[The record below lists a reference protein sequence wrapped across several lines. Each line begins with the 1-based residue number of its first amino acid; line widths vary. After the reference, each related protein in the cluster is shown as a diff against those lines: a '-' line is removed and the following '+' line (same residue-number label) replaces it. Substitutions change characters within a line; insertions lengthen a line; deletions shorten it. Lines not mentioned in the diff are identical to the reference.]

1 MNLISG
7 EYTRFA
13 GLFFVQTFSRG
24 ILLSVIPLQALAL
37 MENAQRTST
46 LFFVASIAGILT
58 ALGIPKIISKV
69 GTYPSFLCGSA
80 LMFVS
85 AVLLSFEEPVLFVA
99 GLFFHVSSVVW
110 IEITF
115 TLYVL
120 ARIPRRELTRFEPLR
135 MFASILALTIGP
147 VLGVFLEQRLS
158 HVAPFVVSAVFVV
171 LGILYFRMLGM
182 HRVEIRKPG
191 SRDVSPLQFLKRFAA
206 QPRLRLAYG
215 LTMARSCWWA
225 MFVIYVPI
233 YAVESGL
240 GELAGAAIVSLGTAW
255 TLTVPFWGWVGRKYG
270 VRKLLAAG
278 FVTTSMLT
286 LLVYGFTS
294 TPAVASVLLVISAF
308 GATMLDGMGNIL
320 FFRAVHGREQS
331 EMAAVFS
338 TYRDLSQLATPGV
351 YAILLKVFALPVVF
365 LGASVWMLVAS
376 WYCRYIPGRMR

>member
-1 MNLISG
+1 MNRISG
-7 EYTRFA
+7 NYTKFA
-13 GLFFVQTFSRG
+13 GLFFVQTLSRG
-24 ILLSVIPLQALAL
+24 ILLSVIPLQALGI
-37 MENAQRTST
+37 MENAQRTSA
-46 LFFVASIAGILT
+46 LFFVVSVASILT
-58 ALGIPKIISKV
+58 ALGIPKIISEI
-69 GTYPSFLCGSA
+69 GTYQSFLCGSA
-80 LMFVS
+80 AMFVS
-85 AVLLSFEEPVLFVA
+85 SVLLSFEEPALFVA

-135 MFASILALTIGP
+135 MFASVLALTIGP
-147 VLGVFLEQRLS
+147 VLGVFMEQRLS
-158 HVAPFVVSAVFVV
+158 HSAPFIFSAVFVV
-171 LGILYFRMLGM
+171 LGIIYFRLLGL
-182 HRVEIRKPG
+182 HLVEIGKSG
-191 SRDVSPLQFLKRFAA
+191 SRGVSPLQFLKRFIG
-206 QPRLRLAYG
+206 QPRLRLSYG
-215 LTMARSCWWA
+215 LAMGRSCWWTT
-225 MFVIYVPI
+225 FVIYVPI

-270 VRKLLAAG
+270 IRKLLTAG

-294 TPAVASVLLVISAF
+294 IPAVASVLLVISAL

-338 TYRDLSQLATPGV
+338 TYRDLSQLATPGIHAV
-351 YAILLKVFALPVVF
+351 LLKVFALPVVF
-365 LGASVWMLVAS
+365 LGASVWMLVAA

>member
-1 MNLISG
+1 MNLIG
-7 EYTRFA
+7 GDYTKFA
-13 GLFFVQTFSRG
+13 GLFFVQTLSRG
-24 ILLSVIPLQALAL
+24 ILLSVIPLQVLVI

-46 LFFVASIAGILT
+46 LFFVVSIASILT
-58 ALGIPKIISKV
+58 ALGMPKVISKI
-69 GTYPSFLCGSA
+69 GIYRSFLCGSA
-80 LMFVS
+80 AMFAS
-85 AVLLSFEEPVLFVA
+85 ALLLSFEEPYLFVA
-99 GLFFHVSSVVW
+99 GLFLHFASVVS
-110 IEITF
+110 IEISF

-135 MFASILALTIGP
+135 MFASVLALTIGP
-147 VLGVFLEQRLS
+147 VLGVYMEQRLS
-158 HVAPFVVSAVFVV
+158 HNAPFIFSAVFVV
-171 LGILYFRMLGM
+171 LSIIYFRMLGM
-182 HRVEIRKPG
+182 HRVVIRKSVSP
-191 SRDVSPLQFLKRFAA
+191 DASPLQFLKRFMG

-255 TLTVPFWGWVGRKYG
+255 TLSVPFWGWVGRKYG
-270 VRKLLAAG
+270 VRKLLSAG

-294 TPAVASVLLVISAF
+294 TPAIASMLLVISAL

-320 FFRAVHGREQS
+320 FFRVVHGREQS
-331 EMAAVFS
+331 EMSAVFA
-338 TYRDLSQLATPGV
+338 TYRDLSQLATPGI
-351 YAILLKVFALPVVF
+351 YAVLLKVFALPVVF
-365 LGASVWMLVAS
+365 LGASVWMLVAT

>member
-1 MNLISG
+1 MNRSG
-7 EYTRFA
+7 GDYIQFA
-13 GLFFVQTFSRG
+13 GLFFVQTLSRG
-24 ILLSVIPLQALAL
+24 ILLSVIPLQALTI

-46 LFFVASIAGILT
+46 LFFAVSIAGILI
-58 ALGIPKIISKV
+58 ALGLPKIISKI
-69 GTYPSFLCGSA
+69 GTYQSFLCGSA
-80 LMFVS
+80 AMFVS

-99 GLFFHVSSVVW
+99 GLLFHVASVVW

-135 MFASILALTIGP
+135 MFASVLALTIGP
-147 VLGVFLEQRLS
+147 VLGVFMEQRLAHS
-158 HVAPFVVSAVFVV
+158 APFIFSAVFAV
-171 LGILYFRMLGM
+171 LGVIYFRALGL
-182 HRVEIRKPG
+182 HLVEIRKSG
-191 SRDVSPLQFLKRFAA
+191 SRDVSPLQFLKRFID

-233 YAVESGL
+233 YAVEAGL

-270 VRKLLAAG
+270 VRKLLTAG

-294 TPAVASVLLVISAF
+294 TPAVASALLVISAF

-331 EMAAVFS
+331 EMAAVFL
-338 TYRDLSQLATPGV
+338 TYRDLSQLATPGI
-351 YAILLKVFALPVVF
+351 YAVLLKVFALPVVF
-365 LGASVWMLVAS
+365 LGASVWMLVAA
-376 WYCRYIPGRMR
+376 WYCRYIPGRMN

>member
-1 MNLISG
+1 MNLIG
-7 EYTRFA
+7 GDYTKFA
-13 GLFFVQTFSRG
+13 GLFFVQTLSRG
-24 ILLSVIPLQALAL
+24 ILLSVIPLQVLVI

-46 LFFVASIAGILT
+46 LFFVVSIASILT
-58 ALGIPKIISKV
+58 ALGMPKVISKI
-69 GTYPSFLCGSA
+69 GNYRSFLCGSA
-80 LMFVS
+80 AMFAS
-85 AVLLSFEEPVLFVA
+85 ALLLSFEEPYLFVA
-99 GLFFHVSSVVW
+99 GLFLHFASVVS
-110 IEITF
+110 IEISF

-135 MFASILALTIGP
+135 MFASVLALTIGP
-147 VLGVFLEQRLS
+147 VLGVYMEQRLS
-158 HVAPFVVSAVFVV
+158 HNAPFIFSAVFVV
-171 LGILYFRMLGM
+171 LSIIYFRMLGM
-182 HRVEIRKPG
+182 HRVVIRKSVSP
-191 SRDVSPLQFLKRFAA
+191 DASPLQFLKRFMG

-255 TLTVPFWGWVGRKYG
+255 TLSVPFWGWVGRKYG
-270 VRKLLAAG
+270 VRKLLSAG

-294 TPAVASVLLVISAF
+294 TPAIASMLLVISAL

-320 FFRAVHGREQS
+320 FFRVVHGREQS
-331 EMAAVFS
+331 EMSAVFA
-338 TYRDLSQLATPGV
+338 TYRDLSQLATPGI
-351 YAILLKVFALPVVF
+351 YAVLLKVFALPVVF
-365 LGASVWMLVAS
+365 LGASVWMLVAT